1 MVLTSVLYGLAFAMG
16 IGVADVIS
24 AGLTR
29 SLGVLRTVFL
39 LQLIG
44 MVAMTALGLSSGQLG
59 GLEPR
64 YWLIMAGLTL
74 LVAGFYLGFFKA
86 LQLGPIAL
94 VGPIVAAHSVVVAL
108 LAVVF
113 LGESVSR
120 WQVGAMALTV
130 IGVAIAS
137 VDFRALR
144 QGKTIIGLGVM
155 LAIVVC
161 VAAGFWQ
168 FALAA
173 LSKQIGWFAPVYL
186 TRLMMVAIL
195 LPVLMV
201 RRELPW
207 RGLDRRLALAV
218 VFVGVVES
226 AALLAFTRGSQIGI
240 VAIVA
245 AASTAYPI
253 VPIIGGIVWYG
264 ERLSAIQ
271 FGGLALVTLG
281 LFGLTLLP

>member
-1 MVLTSVLYGLAFAMG
+1 MILTSVLYGLAFATG

-29 SLGVLRTVFL
+29 SIGVLRTVFL
-39 LQLIG
+39 LQFIG
-44 MVAMTALGLSSGQLG
+44 VIAMTALGLSTGQLPD
-59 GLEPR
+59 LEPR

-86 LQLGPIAL
+86 LQVGPIAL

-113 LGESVSR
+113 LGESISQ

-130 IGVAIAS
+130 VGVAVAS

-144 QGKTIIGLGVM
+144 QGKTIIGLGVA
-155 LAIVVC
+155 LAIAVC

-195 LPVLMV
+195 LPVLLI
-201 RRELPW
+201 RRDAPW
-207 RGLDRRLALAV
+207 RGLDRRLALAAIV
-218 VFVGVVES
+218 VGVLES
-226 AALLAFTRGSQIGI
+226 AALLAFTRGSQVGI

-245 AASTAYPI
+245 AASTAYPV
-253 VPIIGGIVWYG
+253 VPIIGGILWFG
-264 ERLSAIQ
+264 ERLSIIQ
-271 FGGLALVTLG
+271 FGGLALVVLG

>member
-1 MVLTSVLYGLAFAMG
+1 MVLTSVLYGLAFAFG

-44 MVAMTALGLSSGQLG
+44 VVAMTALGLSTGQLG

-64 YWLIMAGLTL
+64 YWLIMAAMTL
-74 LVAGFYLGFFKA
+74 LVAGFYLGFFRA

-113 LGESVSR
+113 LGDSVSR
-120 WQVGAMALTV
+120 WQIGAMGLTV

-144 QGKTIIGLGVM
+144 QGKTVIGLGVV

-186 TRLMMVAIL
+186 TRLMMVSIL
-195 LPVLMV
+195 LPLLVS

-218 VFVGVVES
+218 VIVGVVES

-264 ERLSAIQ
+264 ERLSAVQ

>member
-1 MVLTSVLYGLAFAMG
+1 MVLTSVLYGLAFAVG

-44 MVAMTALGLSSGQLG
+44 VVAMTALGLSTGQLG

-74 LVAGFYLGFFKA
+74 LVAGFYLGFFRA

-113 LGESVSR
+113 LGDSVSR
-120 WQVGAMALTV
+120 WQIGAMALTV

-144 QGKTIIGLGVM
+144 QGKTIIGLGVV

-186 TRLMMVAIL
+186 TRLMMVSIL
-195 LPVLMV
+195 LPVLV
-201 RRELPW
+201 SRRELPW

-218 VFVGVVES
+218 VIVGVVES